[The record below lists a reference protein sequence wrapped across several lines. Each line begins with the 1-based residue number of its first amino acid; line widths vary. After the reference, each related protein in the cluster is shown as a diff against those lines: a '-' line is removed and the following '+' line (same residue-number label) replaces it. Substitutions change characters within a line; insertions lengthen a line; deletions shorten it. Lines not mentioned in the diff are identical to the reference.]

1 MPTILR
7 IGGYRFFFF
16 SNEGQEPA
24 HIHVESGGNYAKFW
38 LDPVVLSIS
47 VGYNGKELTRLRKMV
62 DERSALFMEKWHEYF
77 SAR

>member
-1 MPTILR
+1 MPTVLR

-24 HIHVESGGNYAKFW
+24 HIDVESGGSYAKFW
-38 LDPVVLSIS
+38 LDPVVLSTS

-62 DERSALFMEKWHEYF
+62 DERSELFMEKWHEYF